1 MRDLARTG
9 PRGAARRGSMDLSHL
24 LAAEW
29 RPALGC
35 TEPAA
40 VAYAA
45 ASAATQAAGEVRHVR
60 LVCDPRIY
68 KNCYAVGIPNSG
80 HRAGILWALAIG
92 ALLEDAS
99 CKLECFRGVG
109 APVLQGAGD
118 LIARGA
124 LTVEVERSKKELY
137 VECTVERAGGVG
149 RAVLEREHTRL
160 IRLERDGKALPLDVE
175 PGVDETAAARGWA
188 ASLSFAHAI
197 DAARAAKPADR
208 AALRRGVEYNLA
220 IADHGLSLLPEGFLR
235 PLETDGLT
243 RIGRL
248 VSAGVYARMSGEDM
262 LVMSLAGSGNKGITA
277 SVPVVLWGR
286 HLGAPQEHIEE
297 ALALACIVTS
307 GVTHHL
313 GSLSAMCGSA
323 IAGGI
328 GVAAALVLL
337 EGGGPDEASAAT
349 TNIVGNLA
357 GMICDGAKIG
367 CALKTMTG
375 VDAAFRA
382 ASLARAGLV
391 IPVSDG
397 IVGADRA
404 ASLGNLGRLA
414 AEGMAAMEDEIL
426 AIMQAKL
433 VRLRPPPD

>member
-1 MRDLARTG
+1 MSTLSEASHGPASEAAATLAPSTRTSNRVSFPAAAGTRRTYLPSG
-9 PRGAARRGSMDLSHL
+9 PAATVASGGGAGSPRASRRAWSRGASQATAETVTPAAGRAPTRNRPRSSAAPAGLTMNATTEATMTKPVGTRTMSRPPPGPGLTPPSGVRGTARRGSMDLSHL

-99 CKLECFRGVG
+99 RKLECFRGVG
-109 APVLQGAGD
+109 APVLQGAAD

-160 IRLERDGKALPLDVE
+160 IRLERDGTALPLDVV
-175 PGVDETAAARGWA
+175 PGDDETAAARGWP

-220 IADHGLSLLPEGFLR
+220 I
-235 PLETDGLT
+235 
-243 RIGRL
+243 
-248 VSAGVYARMSGEDM
+248 
-262 LVMSLAGSGNKGITA
+262 
-277 SVPVVLWGR
+277 
-286 HLGAPQEHIEE
+286 
-297 ALALACIVTS
+297 
-307 GVTHHL
+307 
-313 GSLSAMCGSA
+313 
-323 IAGGI
+323 
-328 GVAAALVLL
+328 
-337 EGGGPDEASAAT
+337 
-349 TNIVGNLA
+349 
-357 GMICDGAKIG
+357 
-367 CALKTMTG
+367 
-375 VDAAFRA
+375 
-382 ASLARAGLV
+382 
-391 IPVSDG
+391 
-397 IVGADRA
+397 
-404 ASLGNLGRLA
+404 
-414 AEGMAAMEDEIL
+414 
-426 AIMQAKL
+426 
-433 VRLRPPPD
+433 